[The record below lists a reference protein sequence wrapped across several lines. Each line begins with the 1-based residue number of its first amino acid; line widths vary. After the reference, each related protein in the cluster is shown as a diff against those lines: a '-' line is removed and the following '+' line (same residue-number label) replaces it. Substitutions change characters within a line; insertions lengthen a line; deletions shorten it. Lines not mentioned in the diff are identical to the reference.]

1 MLREQLMIRWLT
13 LPVRCFSVY
22 CSQGPESGRE
32 FTDFNEAEAFV
43 ETLRQKYPSACV
55 QLHALIEA

>member
-1 MLREQLMIRWLT
+1 MIRWLT

-32 FTDFNEAEAFV
+32 FTDFDEAEAFV